1 MGKSTATKGLLSD
14 ESQDSSRSAHGSVES
29 GMNRRVLLSIIAGT
43 AIIPKVASA
52 VSIVP
57 LSERRLRLFNP
68 HTNET
73 FDGSYRDVRGPVPAA
88 MADLSEFLRDFRS
101 AAAIAIDVGVID
113 FLAAV
118 MDAINARSAT
128 ILSAYRTPKTNA
140 MLARTA
146 FGVAEN
152 SQHLYGRALDVRF
165 ESRLQEAMLAA
176 RAMRRGGVGWYGRS
190 GFIHIDTG
198 PVRNW
203 ELDEAGL
210 APTLVDR
217 RNLGIDPGVDPVGI
231 RGGQLKSDL
240 DRSGHHLNE
249 LNLSGNLSPELRN
262 RGRFFRDPAGRSLPE
277 PPSEF
282 SHW

>member
-1 MGKSTATKGLLSD
+1 MK
-14 ESQDSSRSAHGSVES
+14 
-29 GMNRRVLLSIIAGT
+29 RRALLSIIAGT
-43 AIIPKVASA
+43 AVVLTAARAVAM
-52 VSIVP
+52 VP
-57 LSERRLRLFNP
+57 PPERRLRLFNP

-73 FDGSYRDVRGPVPAA
+73 FEGSYRDVRGPLPAA

-101 AAAIAIDVGVID
+101 ATTIPIDVGVID

-128 ILSAYRTPKTNA
+128 ILSAYRTPETNA

-165 ESRLQEAMLAA
+165 ESRLQEAMLVA

-210 APTLVDR
+210 ATILGERGTLR
-217 RNLGIDPGVDPVGI
+217 FDPRTDSVRGI
-231 RGGQLKSDL
+231 RSEQINPRL
-240 DRSGHHLNE
+240 DQSGHHLRE
-249 LNLSGNLSPELRN
+249 LNLSGNLSPELRS
-262 RGRFFRDPAGRSLPE
+262 RGRFFRDPAGRR
-277 PPSEF
+277 
-282 SHW
+282 